1 MSRKNLGK
9 LLLIILI
16 LLSGCSTVEKSKEQT
31 SVSESKLQETNEVS
45 STENA
50 TNTIESLATSSNNK
64 VKQVAPKAEMVF
76 LTIDFGAEKKSAQV
90 EFEEGTTVFDIL
102 QAGTKKLGL
111 DLATQTYSIGV
122 FINSIGDKKNGQENY
137 WTYYVNDKF
146 AQVAADKY
154 KLKAGDRVE
163 WKFSQL

>member
-1 MSRKNLGK
+1 MIIYRKNLGI
-9 LLLIILI
+9 LLIVLI
-16 LLSGCSTVEKSKEQT
+16 LLSGCSTVEKS
-31 SVSESKLQETNEVS
+31 ESKLQEIAEVS

-50 TNTIESLATSSNNK
+50 TNTVENLATSSDNK
-64 VKQVAPKAEMVF
+64 VKQVAPKVEMVF
-76 LTIDFGAEKKSAQV
+76 LTIDFGAEKKTAQV
-90 EFEEGTTVFDIL
+90 EFKEGTTVFDIL
-102 QAGTKKLGL
+102 QAGTKKLEL

-137 WTYYVNDKF
+137 WTYYVNGKF

-163 WKFSQL
+163 WIFGSMK